1 MIIETRKGDIMFGN
15 NKRIAFAINTEG
27 VINTGFASVI
37 AKKYWKELA
46 YPSERRLGTILTKKV
61 GDVEFFALVCHSLH
75 NGWNNQSNII
85 QKCFD
90 AIPGNEPVAFMSI
103 GNRLIGLSGGNF
115 NKIQH
120 GMEMSN
126 KRIILY

>member
-1 MIIETRKGDIMFGN
+1 MIIGRKKGDIMLG

-27 VINTGFASVI
+27 FDDTAFARVISDR
-37 AKKYWKELA
+37 YWNELA
-46 YPSERRLGTILTKKV
+46 YRGDHRLGTILTKKV

-103 GNRLIGLSGGNF
+103 GNGLIGLSGGNS
-115 NKIQH
+115 NKINH